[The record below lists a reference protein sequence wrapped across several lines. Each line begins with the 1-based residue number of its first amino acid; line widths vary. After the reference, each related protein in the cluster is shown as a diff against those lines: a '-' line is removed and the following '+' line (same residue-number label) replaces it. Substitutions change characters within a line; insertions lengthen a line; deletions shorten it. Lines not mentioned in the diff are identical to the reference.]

1 MNSKSVLS
9 IAELAG
15 GRLGGAGEGRAT
27 GVTTDS
33 RSIQRGELFVALR
46 GEKFDGHDF
55 LASVHKSGAA
65 AAIVEKVDAAL
76 PELPQIQVANSLV
89 ALQRLAKG
97 YRAELNLKVVGIT
110 GSNGKTST
118 KEMVAAV
125 LSERFSVVKTE
136 GNLNN
141 HIGVPLSILRASSK
155 HEVAVL
161 ELGMNHAGELQPLV
175 EMINPDVGV
184 ITNIGVAHIGFLE
197 TREAIAREKAVLA
210 EGVPSRGTVVLN
222 ANNDFTPWIATRC
235 KAQVIQAGLGMGD
248 VQARDI
254 VPDQEGEAFTI
265 TDASG
270 SIRAKVPVLG
280 QHMVLNAAMAV
291 AVGRA
296 LGLSLEECASGLIRT
311 SIPGGRMQFRKLGT
325 IFLLNDAY
333 NANPDSVVAAL
344 KTASRLPLQGRRV
357 AALGQMGE
365 LGQESLPGHRRV
377 GSTAA
382 ELGFGLLVTVGPE
395 ARHIAEAASGSGLKE
410 AVAVTTHEEAIE
422 VLNRSL
428 KCGDILLVKGSLSS
442 RMDRVIDGL
451 ERKENPAKWRG
462 P

>member
-1 MNSKSVLS
+1 V
-9 IAELAG
+9 
-15 GRLGGAGEGRAT
+15 T

-89 ALQRLAKG
+89 ALQRLAKA
-97 YRAELNLKVVGIT
+97 YRAELNVKVVGIT

-125 LSERFSVVKTE
+125 LSERFRVVKTQ

-155 HEVAVL
+155 DEVAVL
-161 ELGMNHAGELQPLV
+161 ELGMNHAGELKPLV
-175 EMINPDVGV
+175 EVINPDVGV
-184 ITNIGVAHIGFLE
+184 ITNIGIAHIGFLE

-210 EGVPSRGTVVLN
+210 EGVSPQGTVVLN
-222 ANNDFTPWIATRC
+222 ANDDFTPWIARRC
-235 KAQVIQAGLGMGD
+235 KAQVIRAGLGMGE

-254 VPDQEGEAFTI
+254 ISDQDGEAFMI

-270 SIRAKVPVLG
+270 WARAKVPVLG
-280 QHMVLNAAMAV
+280 EHMVSNAAMAI

-296 LGLSLEECASGLIRT
+296 LGLSLEECASGLTRT
-311 SIPGGRMQFRKLGT
+311 SLPGGRMQFRRLGA

-344 KTASRLPLQGRRV
+344 KTASRLPLPGRRV

-365 LGQESLPGHRRV
+365 LGQESLPGHLRV
-377 GSTAA
+377 GSAAA
-382 ELGFGLLVTVGPE
+382 EFGVGLLVTVGPE
-395 ARHIAEAASGSGLKE
+395 ARHIAEAASSAGLKE
-410 AVAVTTHEEAIE
+410 AIAVTTHEEAVE

-428 KCGDILLVKGSLSS
+428 QSGDILLVKGSLSS

-451 ERKENPAKWRG
+451 ERTENPAKWRR